1 MKLYPMLLCGLAMAL
16 TLSGC
21 IITDG
26 DGDSGDSAD
35 EGGADDE
42 GGSGGSEDD
51 GGAADPDGDTGSSQ
65 EGDGSTSDDGSAT
78 ASTGAGGDDE
88 TGDGADETGDGAD
101 ESGGGMSTNPP
112 GCVGTCSEWLAAP
125 DTEHLEEMCGL
136 DTDNWGGSP
145 EGTSAADREELMRCL
160 CGPEMFEVTVINTGP
175 CASAC
180 ATQTCS
186 QIDAAFDPGC
196 TDCECWDCIEEQIAG
211 ECSAAYDACVAN

>member
-1 MKLYPMLLCGLAMAL
+1 MAM

-26 DGDSGDSAD
+26 GGGDDTSAD

-42 GGSGGSEDD
+42 GGSGGPGDGDGDSGDD
-51 GGAADPDGDTGSSQ
+51 DTASSQGGA
-65 EGDGSTSDDGSAT
+65 GSTSGDGATT
-78 ASTGAGGDDE
+78 ASPDTGGDDE

-101 ESGGGMSTNPP
+101 ETGGGMSTNPP

-125 DTEHLEEMCGL
+125 DTEHVEEMCGL
-136 DTDNWGGSP
+136 DTDEWGASP
-145 EGTSAADREELMRCL
+145 AGTSAADREELMRCL

-211 ECSAAYDACVAN
+211 SCSAAYDACEAN